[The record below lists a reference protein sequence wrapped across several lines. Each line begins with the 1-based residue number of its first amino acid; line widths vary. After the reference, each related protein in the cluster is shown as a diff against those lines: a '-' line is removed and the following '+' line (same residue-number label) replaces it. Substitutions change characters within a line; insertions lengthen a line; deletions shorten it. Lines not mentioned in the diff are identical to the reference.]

1 MKVFISQPMKDKTDA
16 EILKEREF
24 AITKIKE
31 KYGPDDA
38 EIINSLLIN
47 DYVSKNRPLYCLGK
61 SLTLLA
67 EADVAYF
74 VKGWEYARGCKI
86 EHTCAIEYGVECIE
100 EEAYHCIDDGLT
112 FGEAIQLMKK
122 GAKIARK
129 GWNGKGQYVELATNV
144 SYKSPNGTVTNVDH
158 KDMGNKALA
167 FVGTSGVQLGWLASQ
182 ADMLSEDWQ
191 TMD

>member
-31 KYGPDDA
+31 KYGSDDA

-74 VKGWEYARGCKI
+74 VKGWEYAKGCKI
-86 EHTCAIEYGVECIE
+86 EHTCAIEYGVDCIVE
-100 EEAYHCIDDGLT
+100 E
-112 FGEAIQLMKK
+112 
-122 GAKIARK
+122 
-129 GWNGKGQYVELATNV
+129 
-144 SYKSPNGTVTNVDH
+144 
-158 KDMGNKALA
+158 
-167 FVGTSGVQLGWLASQ
+167 
-182 ADMLSEDWQ
+182 
-191 TMD
+191 